1 MKTNLLVQDLASDRY
16 NLRQRLLARLLAT
29 SLDHQLAAGRL
40 PLPGTALARHAGQI
54 TTPAARTELTRRWHK
69 VLNLA
74 GRPAVSLAP
83 RAPLRLRDVAESEAD
98 IRKLI
103 AILASSRPI
112 AARGAAAA
120 SWLLTDGTGPLY
132 NGHAPVDLA
141 DAIRAAIRDL
151 DPAASTSA
159 GRTHRDSREYC
170 Q

>member
-1 MKTNLLVQDLASDRY
+1 METNLLDQSLTSDRY
-16 NLRQRLLARLLAT
+16 NLRERLLARLLAT
-29 SLDHQLAAGRL
+29 SLDRQLAAGQL
-40 PLPGTALARHAGQI
+40 LLPGRALARHASQI
-54 TTPAARTELTRRWHK
+54 TTPAARADLAARWYK

-83 RAPLRLRDVAESEAD
+83 RAPLRRRDVAESEAD
-98 IRKLI
+98 IRQLI
-103 AILASSRPI
+103 AILASERPI

-132 NGHAPVDLA
+132 NGHAPIALA

-151 DPAASTSA
+151 DPAAGPSA
-159 GRTHRDSREYC
+159 RTHRDSREYC

>member
-1 MKTNLLVQDLASDRY
+1 METNLLDQGLASDRY
-16 NLRQRLLARLLAT
+16 NLRERLLARLLAT
-29 SLDHQLAAGRL
+29 SLDRQLAAGRL
-40 PLPGTALARHAGQI
+40 PLPGTALARHASQI
-54 TTPAARTELTRRWHK
+54 TSPAGRAELARRWYR

-74 GRPAVSLAP
+74 SRSAVSLAP
-83 RAPLRLRDVAESEAD
+83 RAPLRRQDVAESEAD

-112 AARGAAAA
+112 GARGAAAA

-132 NGHAPVDLA
+132 NGHAPVALA

-151 DPAASTSA
+151 DPAAPSA
-159 GRTHRDSREYC
+159 RTHGDTREYC